1 MDRCKDKVC
10 PPGKICNPASKR
22 CVFSRGKVG
31 KKIRAASPARKRS
44 KSPRSRRS
52 SEVKSKCAGKVCPSD
67 PKEKVCNPSTGRC
80 VLKDGKVGKKFS
92 RRSRSRARAA
102 RPSRAVLAARARVP
116 KVPKLK
122 AARVFN
128 TPYGKEIRKMLPA
141 GVTEFSKLGRGTFG
155 VVYLSCVDSKNPKTC
170 SVFKVERIPKNYE
183 DMKDVEP
190 AMQRKFANHGLAPK
204 VRNVRFTR
212 NNKGSLYRIIE
223 MEKIAGTLA
232 SYLKIKRPLRVLEMI
247 AEWVSDLIE
256 SMCKYGLIHGDMHL
270 DNIGYNL
277 LEDKMFYGKAYPVAM
292 NLQLID
298 FGWACCANKAVPCNP
313 RMELLQLARTADI
326 GIEQSN
332 GDHLRDMFL
341 EMYNERYR
349 PHVSGDQK
357 SLEKAYEK
365 LFYAYE
371 EDVYDKQHV

>member
-1 MDRCKDKVC
+1 
-10 PPGKICNPASKR
+10 
-22 CVFSRGKVG
+22 
-31 KKIRAASPARKRS
+31 
-44 KSPRSRRS
+44 
-52 SEVKSKCAGKVCPSD
+52 
-67 PKEKVCNPSTGRC
+67 
-80 VLKDGKVGKKFS
+80 
-92 RRSRSRARAA
+92 
-102 RPSRAVLAARARVP
+102 
-116 KVPKLK
+116 
-122 AARVFN
+122 VFN